1 MNITMNKNTVNLLS
15 KAKQSKAKQSKA
27 KQSKAKQSKAKQ
39 SYNCLLNNFK
49 LFIFILFIFNS
60 CSNELI
66 TVVDEYNPLYEV
78 KVIPGNNSIS
88 INFWSGILASDFA
101 GFNLYIH
108 TNKNL
113 TNALLNEKGGYPTIS
128 FSTHARSNI
137 TLKFPTNANPQNNNL
152 YYVSVTAYGTND
164 LAEGGKIETRINA
177 IIPVIPRAEATNTV
191 SGTISAG
198 SLTATSNSNRITAS
212 NWKIQSYGYQT
223 NFNAVTVFTNNN
235 NLTNSADYLVGG
247 LYIFSNS
254 TDLVKVWITTNGSN
268 YISATNNKA
277 NICNTI

>member
-1 MNITMNKNTVNLLS
+1 M
-15 KAKQSKAKQSKA
+15 
-27 KQSKAKQSKAKQ
+27 
-39 SYNCLLNNFK
+39 
-49 LFIFILFIFNS
+49 
-60 CSNELI
+60 
-66 TVVDEYNPLYEV
+66 
-78 KVIPGNNSIS
+78 
-88 INFWSGILASDFA
+88 ASDFA

-113 TNALLNEKGGYPTIS
+113 TNALLNEKGGYPTIP

-164 LAEGGKIETRINA
+164 LAEGGKIETRRDSV
-177 IIPVIPRAEATNTV
+177 IPVIPRAEATNAV

-198 SLTATSNSNRITAS
+198 NLTATSNSDRITAS
-212 NWKIQSYGYQT
+212 NWKIQSCGYQT

-235 NLTNSADYLVGG
+235 NLINSAHYSVGG

-277 NICNTI
+277 NICSTI